1 MKAFLRLSVFAT
13 LGTYLL
19 IFIGGLVRV
28 SGAGLGCP
36 DWPKCFGRWVPPLS
50 LSQLPPD
57 VNPVMFNV
65 ALAWIEW
72 LNRLAGVIVGVL
84 IAATAIMALVK
95 FRHVKRIWIPAVL
108 SALLVAFQGWQGGA
122 VVLSQLNPLSV
133 SLHLLIAI
141 VIASLLTYMTQHA
154 YYLDVGSPEDAGAY
168 SKGLRTTIVVLW
180 IVAFV
185 QVLFGASLRGS
196 LETLMASHPL
206 ANDYELLNLLGGVK
220 YVHLLIGVAI
230 AVMTYQVGYMVFK
243 TDTQPSLL
251 VRYAIWLLI
260 ILITLQLFAGT
271 GLIAI
276 ALPPLLELFHLWI
289 AALFLGTLLIL
300 YTAVKPVK
308 EVS

>member
-1 MKAFLRLSVFAT
+1 
-13 LGTYLL
+13 
-19 IFIGGLVRV
+19 
-28 SGAGLGCP
+28 
-36 DWPKCFGRWVPPLS
+36 
-50 LSQLPPD
+50 
-57 VNPVMFNV
+57 
-65 ALAWIEW
+65 
-72 LNRLAGVIVGVL
+72 
-84 IAATAIMALVK
+84 
-95 FRHVKRIWIPAVL
+95 
-108 SALLVAFQGWQGGA
+108 
-122 VVLSQLNPLSV
+122 
-133 SLHLLIAI
+133 
-141 VIASLLTYMTQHA
+141 
-154 YYLDVGSPEDAGAY
+154 
-168 SKGLRTTIVVLW
+168 
-180 IVAFV
+180 
-185 QVLFGASLRGS
+185 
-196 LETLMASHPL
+196 MASHPL